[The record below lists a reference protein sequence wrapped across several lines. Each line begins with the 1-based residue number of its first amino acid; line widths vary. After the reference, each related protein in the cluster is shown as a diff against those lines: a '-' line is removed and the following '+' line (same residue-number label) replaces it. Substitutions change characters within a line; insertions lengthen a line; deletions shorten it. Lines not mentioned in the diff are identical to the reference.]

1 MKVVIVFG
9 MVALGFVLLALSF
22 AWVSMFPGSS
32 TWTQEKA
39 ARSTEIKGKM
49 HNLAFI
55 VNAPNPRLH
64 AGQDLGQ
71 LKAEYEQ
78 LRKENEQ
85 LNADFESAYNSPR
98 TTANVLKWTGLS
110 FAVLGLIGWYAVKQT
125 S

>member
-1 MKVVIVFG
+1 MKVAIVFG
-9 MVALGFVLLALSF
+9 MVAIGFLLFALSF
-22 AWVSMFPGSS
+22 AWASMFPGTSR
-32 TWTQEKA
+32 WTAEKA
-39 ARSTEIKGKM
+39 QRSSEIKGKM

-55 VNAPNPRLH
+55 VNAPNPKLH

-85 LNADFESAYNSPR
+85 LNAEFESAYNSPR
-98 TTANVLKWTGLS
+98 TTATALKWTGLS
-110 FAVLGLIGWYAVKQT
+110 LAILGIIGWYAVKQT